1 MRPKRGNNGLLKRP
15 NKDKHQ
21 VVKIEGKIM
30 NNVEVIIFDL
40 DNTLYDFKYFW
51 GKAHYQLYTGLNI
64 KEIDYN
70 TFMTEYLLQ
79 DTLLWADMLAGKID
93 LNELRV
99 IRTYRTFKKLGI
111 DKSIEFCE
119 EFYRNMFSILV
130 EEISI
135 DYTIDNILSNLSN
148 NYKLYMLTN
157 GLKNEQEL
165 KIQKL
170 GLNKYFENIAIS
182 ACIGY
187 EKPSLNAFLY
197 LIDNFGI
204 KPSNSIMIGDS
215 YIHDIEPAIK
225 LNFNTLH
232 IDYKKIVTLNYNFN
246 EDILEFW
253 GEKILWA

>member
-1 MRPKRGNNGLLKRP
+1 M
-15 NKDKHQ
+15 NK
-21 VVKIEGKIM
+21 
-30 NNVEVIIFDL
+30 VEVIIFDL

-51 GKAHYQLYTGLNI
+51 GIAHYQLYKELNI
-64 KEIDYN
+64 KGIDYN

-99 IRTYRTFKKLGI
+99 SRTYRTFKKLGI
-111 DKSIEFCE
+111 DKSIQFCE
-119 EFYRNMFSILV
+119 EFYRKMFSILV
-130 EEISI
+130 EKIAT

-170 GLNKYFENIAIS
+170 GINKYFENIAIS
-182 ACIGY
+182 ECIGC
-187 EKPSLNAFLY
+187 EKPNLNAFLY
-197 LIDNFGI
+197 LVDNFDI

-253 GEKILWA
+253 REKILWA